1 MPRRGRPGETAGT
14 LELVSTTMP
23 FITVYRIAD
32 DFVEI
37 LGFRHAAQDRRH
49 N

>member
-1 MPRRGRPGETAGT
+1 MPQRGRIGDTPGTR
-14 LELVSTTMP
+14 ELVSTTMP
-23 FITVYRIAD
+23 FITVYRVTD

-49 N
+49 H